1 MLSPEMWYNSA
12 FTPNMMMPT
21 FASSYNIQPYE
32 TNNDENH
39 PPEPTANHSA
49 ESSSIETYE
58 PQQTK
63 FQQKSDSSFEDEESR
78 RNQDRYGVPIQSS
91 NSKSATRLATL
102 AGLKYRE
109 RRNKNNMAAKKSRLN
124 RRERENRLQ
133 RMVTEYEKQIAELSK
148 RLELC
153 MQELSFW
160 RKKYGQPF
168 GAMNSPPTPPS
179 CQNPVAMAVEAGTTA
194 AAVPTTSDRILCP
207 SSMNILQPQAQFLY
221 PTMQCS

>member
-1 MLSPEMWYNSA
+1 MWYNSA

-78 RNQDRYGVPIQSS
+78 RKYSLFSFFAPFS
-91 NSKSATRLATL
+91 NI
-102 AGLKYRE
+102 
-109 RRNKNNMAAKKSRLN
+109 NFFNN
-124 RRERENRLQ
+124 
-133 RMVTEYEKQIAELSK
+133 
-148 RLELC
+148 
-153 MQELSFW
+153 
-160 RKKYGQPF
+160 
-168 GAMNSPPTPPS
+168 
-179 CQNPVAMAVEAGTTA
+179 
-194 AAVPTTSDRILCP
+194 TTSPFCRC
-207 SSMNILQPQAQFLY
+207 
-221 PTMQCS
+221 CR